1 MKSKIINLLLSGFVC
16 ILSSSVYSQ
25 DITIEGQK
33 FPTKMKI
40 NDKIVYFNGG
50 GVRTKYFISLYVSTL
65 YVPERTSNAQTI
77 IDQDT
82 ESAVRI
88 KVTSKLV
95 TRDRFIESVR
105 DGFKTSTEGKATQK
119 EIDNFMKLFA
129 GEFSKGDDIILIYK
143 PGEGINVYMNGKNLG
158 TAEGGLAFKKA
169 LWGIWLGKE
178 PVNQKLKD
186 EMLGKV

>member
-1 MKSKIINLLLSGFVC
+1 MKSKFLVPLVLACTFFMCSNLHA
-16 ILSSSVYSQ
+16 Q
-25 DITIEGQK
+25 DIKIGGQS

-50 GVRTKYFISLYVSTL
+50 GIRTKYLISLYVSTL
-65 YVPERTSNAQTI
+65 YIPKRTTDAQTI
-77 IDQDT
+77 INQNT

-95 TRDRFIESVR
+95 TRERFIESVR
-105 DGFKTSTEGKATQK
+105 EGFETSTEGKATQK
-119 EIDNFMKLFA
+119 EIDDFMKLFA
-129 GEFSKGDDIILIYK
+129 GEFHKGDDIILIYK
-143 PGEGINVYMNGKNLG
+143 PGKGIVVYMNGKNLG
-158 TAEGGLAFKKA
+158 TAEGGIEFKKA

-178 PVNQKLKD
+178 PVSQKLKD